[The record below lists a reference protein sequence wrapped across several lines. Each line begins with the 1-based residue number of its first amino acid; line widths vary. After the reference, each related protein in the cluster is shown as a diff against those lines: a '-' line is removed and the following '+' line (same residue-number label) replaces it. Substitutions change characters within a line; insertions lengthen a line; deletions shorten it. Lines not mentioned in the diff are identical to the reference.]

1 MIQIFSNSLGKE
13 ELKAVEKVFE
23 SKWVGAADV
32 TLEFEEQFG
41 ESIKSKYSLSFN
53 CATAILYGSMKI
65 LNIKPGDE
73 VLIPT
78 VNFIGCANAIIDA
91 GAKPVFCDVDLNT
104 FNITPEE
111 IERKMTKKTTALLL
125 LHYGGNPV
133 AFDEIKEVS
142 GDIKI
147 IEDSCNTLFSK
158 YKDKYCGTLGD
169 IGCFSFDAMKILV
182 TGDGG
187 MMTFQDEEYY
197 EKTLQYRYLGLVSKI
212 KSGVDSLQEEKKT
225 WWEIELGCKSGR
237 FISNDIISAIGL
249 EQMKK
254 VDNFISRRKVIWDI
268 YKSELEGLDWLVL
281 PPEPYENCTSSYF
294 MFWLRI
300 KNGQRDEFARYMID
314 NEIYVTFRYYPLHQ
328 INEYKEFSLPLKNAE
343 EICDTTINIPIHQNL
358 SDKDVNYIV
367 DTIKNFR
374 KNK

>member
-23 SKWVGAADV
+23 SKWVGAADE
-32 TLEFEEQFG
+32 TLKFEKQFG
-41 ESIKSKYSLSFN
+41 ERINSKYSLSFN

-125 LHYGGNPV
+125 LHYGGNP
-133 AFDEIKEVS
+133 APFDEIKEVS

-158 YKDKYCGTLGD
+158 YKDRYCGTLGD

-237 FISNDIISAIGL
+237 FISNDIISAIAL

-254 VDNFISRRKVIWDI
+254 VDGFISRRKDIWQWSKD
-268 YKSELEGLDWLVL
+268 KLEVEV
-281 PPEPYENCTSSYF
+281 PRC
-294 MFWLRI
+294 
-300 KNGQRDEFARYMID
+300 
-314 NEIYVTFRYYPLHQ
+314 
-328 INEYKEFSLPLKNAE
+328 
-343 EICDTTINIPIHQNL
+343 
-358 SDKDVNYIV
+358 
-367 DTIKNFR
+367 
-374 KNK
+374 